1 MKLKIAIMTSAGV
14 AAVLVSGCGG
24 GGSSGS
30 QTTGST
36 GGTGTSSAPA
46 TNVQSLSTL
55 EILGQAEIKTESG
68 SPYPVDSGALVL
80 TDTSETSSPITVN
93 GM

>member
-14 AAVLVSGCGG
+14 AAALVSGCGG

-36 GGTGTSSAPA
+36 GTGTSSAPA
-46 TNVQSLSTL
+46 SNVQSLTTL
-55 EILGQAEIKTESG
+55 DILGQAEIKTESG

-80 TDTSETSSPITVN
+80 PDTSETSSPITVN